1 MSHRTSSFVRAALLA
16 FVLLTTLAVP
26 ALAQTGSPEP
36 PIKPTPVEE
45 GGYCAP
51 WHRCV
56 AYAGVG
62 LTVITLGALG
72 LGYMIQ
78 SKGFDKVEH
87 KMGQPQGAPV
97 KKP

>member
-1 MSHRTSSFVRAALLA
+1 MSHRARSFVRAALLSVA
-16 FVLLTTLAVP
+16 LLFVLATP

-36 PIKPTPVEE
+36 PIKPTPAEA

-62 LTVITLGALG
+62 LAVLTLGALG

-78 SKGFDKVEH
+78 SKGFDRVEH
-87 KMGQPQGAPV
+87 RMGHPQGAPV
-97 KKP
+97 KKE